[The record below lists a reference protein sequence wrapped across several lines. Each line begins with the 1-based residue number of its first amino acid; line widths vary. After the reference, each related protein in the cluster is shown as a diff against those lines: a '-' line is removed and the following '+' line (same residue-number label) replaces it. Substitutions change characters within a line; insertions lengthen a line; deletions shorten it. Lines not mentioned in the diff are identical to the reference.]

1 MWSMAKEPDGPPSSR
16 LARLRRLAGLGA
28 QLGSDAL
35 ARSVKRL
42 AGAEPSR
49 LSEGAAERLVQTLGD
64 LKGAAMKLGQAASM
78 DPDLFPPEVRALLAR
93 LYNEAPPMP
102 FERVAAVLEEELG
115 GTPEELFAVFDR
127 VPMAAASLG
136 QVHRARLHDGREVV
150 VKVQYPGID
159 QALRSDI
166 ENLGLVVKTMAL
178 AHRALDGRQY
188 FHELAEELA
197 HELDY
202 SREGR
207 LAREFARASAALAD
221 VVVPEI
227 VDERTSSRVLTMQY
241 LPGQTLKAFLA
252 SRPDNAERL
261 RVSGLLI
268 RAIHGAFLVDG
279 TVHADPHPGNF
290 LVMPD
295 GRLGVLDFGSVKRF
309 SRAFFEG
316 HRDVFRRVLEDEP
329 IDVVALVRK
338 VGFRVELPEDEA
350 RPLLE
355 ELLHVAGRAV
365 RTVDYDFA
373 SDTIVTETRRLVARH
388 AGQLL
393 RIRPPPE
400 GVMFIRAFGGL
411 HQNLRLLGARGD
423 FRPFYRSL
431 LPLLRSAG

>member
-1 MWSMAKEPDGPPSSR
+1 MAKESDGPPSSR

-28 QLGSDAL
+28 QLGSDAI
-35 ARSVKRL
+35 ARGVKRL
-42 AGAEPSR
+42 AGAESSL
-49 LSEGAAERLVQTLGD
+49 LSEGTAEKLVQTLGD
-64 LKGAAMKLGQAASM
+64 LKGAAMKLGQVASM
-78 DPDLFPPEVRALLAR
+78 DPDLFPPEVRVLLAR
-93 LYNEAPPMP
+93 LQNEAPPMP

-115 GTPEELFAVFDR
+115 GRPEELFAVFEP

-150 VKVQYPGID
+150 VKIQYPGID
-159 QALRSDI
+159 LALRSDI

-188 FHELAEELA
+188 FHELADELA

-207 LAREFARASAALAD
+207 LAREFARASAALPD

-227 VDERTSSRVLTMQY
+227 VDERTSTRVLTMQY

-252 SRPDNAERL
+252 SGADNAERL

-295 GRLGVLDFGSVKRF
+295 GQLGVLDFGSVKRF
-309 SRAFFEG
+309 SRPFFEG
-316 HRDVFRRVLEDEP
+316 HRDVFRRVLEREP
-329 IDVVALVRK
+329 IDVLALVRR
-338 VGFRVELPEDEA
+338 VGFTVDLPDDQA

-355 ELLHVAGRAV
+355 ELLHVAGRALD
-365 RTVDYDFA
+365 TPDYDFGN
-373 SDTIVTETRRLVARH
+373 DTMAADTRRVVARH

-393 RIRPPPE
+393 KVRPPSE

>member
-1 MWSMAKEPDGPPSSR
+1 MAREPDGPPSSR
-16 LARLRRLAGLGA
+16 FARLRKLAGLGA
-28 QLGSDAL
+28 QLGTDAL
-35 ARSVKRL
+35 ARGVKRL
-42 AGAEPSR
+42 AGSAPDSMSR
-49 LSEGAAERLVQTLGD
+49 STAERLVETLGD
-64 LKGAAMKLGQAASM
+64 LKGAAMKLGQVASM
-78 DPDLFPPEVRALLAR
+78 DPDLFPPEVRAVLAR
-93 LYNEAPPMP
+93 LQNEAPPMP

-115 GTPEELFAVFDR
+115 GTPDELFAEFR
-127 VPMAAASLG
+127 REPMAAASLG
-136 QVHRARLHDGREVV
+136 QVHRARLRDGRDVV
-150 VKVQYPGID
+150 VKIQYPGID

-166 ENLGLVVKTMAL
+166 DNLGLVVKTIAF

-207 LAREFARASAALAD
+207 LAREFARASARLPD
-221 VVVPEI
+221 ILVPEI
-227 VDERTSSRVLTMQY
+227 VDERTSTRVLTMQHI
-241 LPGQTLKAFLA
+241 PGQTLRAFLA
-252 SRPDNAERL
+252 SKPVNAERL

-309 SRAFFEG
+309 SREFFEG
-316 HRDVFRRVLEDEP
+316 HRDVFRLVLEQRP
-329 IDVVALVRK
+329 IDVLALVRR
-338 VGFRVELPEDEA
+338 VGFTVELPDDEA

-355 ELLHVAGRAV
+355 ALIHVAGRAL
-365 RTVDYDFA
+365 RTDNYDYAHDTMAPDSRKLFA
-373 SDTIVTETRRLVARH
+373 SH
-388 AGQLL
+388 APQFLK
-393 RIRPPPE
+393 IRPPAE

-411 HQNLRLLGARGD
+411 QQNLRLLGARGD

-431 LPLLRSAG
+431 LPLLA

>member
-1 MWSMAKEPDGPPSSR
+1 MAKEPDGPPSSR
-16 LARLRRLAGLGA
+16 LARLRKLAGLGA
-28 QLGSDAL
+28 QLGGDVL
-35 ARSVKRL
+35 TRGVKRL
-42 AGAEPSR
+42 AGANPSD
-49 LSEGAAERLVQTLGD
+49 LSKGTAEKLVETLGD
-64 LKGAAMKLGQAASM
+64 LKGAAMKLGQVASM
-78 DPDLFPPEVRALLAR
+78 DPDLFAPEIRAILAR
-93 LYNEAPPMP
+93 LQNEAPPMP
-102 FERVAAVLEEELG
+102 YERVAAVLEEELG
-115 GTPEELFAVFDR
+115 GSPETLFAEFSR
-127 VPMAAASLG
+127 QPMAAASLG
-136 QVHRARLHDGREVV
+136 QVHRARLHDGRDVV

-166 ENLGLVVKTMAL
+166 DNLGFVVRTMAL
-178 AHRALDGRQY
+178 THRALDGRQY
-188 FHELAEELA
+188 FRELAEELS

-207 LAREFARASAALAD
+207 LAREFARASAALPD

-252 SRPDNAERL
+252 SQADNAERL

-268 RAIHGAFLVDG
+268 RAIHGSFLVDG

-309 SRAFFEG
+309 SRAFFQG
-316 HRDVFRRVLEDEP
+316 HRDVFHLVLQQQP
-329 IDVVALVRK
+329 VDVLALVRR
-338 VGFRVELPEDEA
+338 VGFTVDLPDEEA

-355 ELLHVAGRAV
+355 QLIHIAGRAL
-365 RTVDYDFA
+365 RTDDYDYA
-373 SDTIVTETRRLVARH
+373 HDTMAPDSRKLVARH
-388 AGQLL
+388 AAQFL
-393 RIRPPPE
+393 RMRPPAE

-411 HQNLRLLGARGD
+411 QQNLRLLGARGD

-431 LPLLRSAG
+431 LPLLD